1 MIVFLCLGLSVFATI
16 EDHKYEVEVE
26 DALFY
31 LEIVVVIWFTIEF
44 FFRYGINTVS
54 EISELQK
61 IVQKLSELCRLLK
74 VMGPTYKKGLL
85 QEPQMFACFVSLKVA
100 WFQN

>member
-1 MIVFLCLGLSVFATI
+1 MGRNTAFDTCSLPNSLVSSWAPYLCSFVIVFLCLGLSVFATI

-44 FFRYGINTVS
+44 FFRYEINTSWTNRYAPNV
-54 EISELQK
+54 
-61 IVQKLSELCRLLK
+61 
-74 VMGPTYKKGLL
+74 
-85 QEPQMFACFVSLKVA
+85 
-100 WFQN
+100 